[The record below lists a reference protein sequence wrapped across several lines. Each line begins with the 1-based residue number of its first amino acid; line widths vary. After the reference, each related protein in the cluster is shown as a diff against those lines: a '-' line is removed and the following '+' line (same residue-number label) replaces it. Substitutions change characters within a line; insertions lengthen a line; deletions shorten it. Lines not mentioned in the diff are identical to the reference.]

1 MPAYTNYQDQELVA
15 LLQQNDAGAFTELY
29 NRHWKSLY
37 YTALSI
43 LQNQEA
49 SRDIVQE
56 VFTSLWQRR
65 GAVTIEFPKTYL
77 QQATRFQVFKA
88 IHADKASKA
97 FYERLAGVS
106 ADMVIENPLVY
117 KELEHLVRDLL
128 DSLPE
133 DARMAFLLNRDE
145 KLTYAQ
151 IAIKMD
157 ISVKTVEKK
166 MSQTL
171 KLLRKGLSEAF
182 LFVFMTF

>member
-15 LLQQNDAGAFTELY
+15 LLQHDDANAFTELY

-49 SRDIVQE
+49 SRDIVQD

-65 GAVTIEFPKTYL
+65 GETEIEFPRTYL

-88 IHADKASKA
+88 IHAGKATKA

-106 ADMVIENPLVY
+106 ADMIIENPLLY

-128 DSLPE
+128 DALPE
-133 DARMAFLLNRDE
+133 DARTAFLLNRDE
-145 KLTYAQ
+145 RLTYAQ
-151 IAIKMD
+151 IAEKMN

-171 KLLRKGLSEAF
+171 RHLRKGLSEAF
-182 LFVFMTF
+182 LLLFMTF

>member
-1 MPAYTNYQDQELVA
+1 MPAYTIYQDKELVA
-15 LLQQNDAGAFTELY
+15 LIHQDDAGAFTELY

-37 YTALSI
+37 YTAMSI
-43 LQNQEA
+43 LQNPEA
-49 SRDIVQE
+49 SRDIVQD

-65 GAVTIEFPKTYL
+65 TEVQIEFPKTYL

-88 IHADKASKA
+88 IHAEKVSKE
-97 FYERLAGVS
+97 FYQRLATVS
-106 ADMVIENPLVY
+106 ADMIIENPLLY
-117 KELEHLVRDLL
+117 KELEHLIRDLL

-133 DARMAFLLNRDE
+133 DARTAFLLNRDE

-151 IAIKMD
+151 IAEKMD

-171 KLLRKGLSEAF
+171 RHLRLGLREAF
-182 LFVFMTF
+182 VMMFMTF

>member
-1 MPAYTNYQDQELVA
+1 MPAYSIYQDKELVA
-15 LLQQNDAGAFTELY
+15 LLQQDDAGAFTELY

-37 YTALSI
+37 YTAMSI

-49 SRDIVQE
+49 ARDIVQD
-56 VFTSLWQRR
+56 VFTSVWQRR
-65 GAVTIEFPKTYL
+65 GDVEIEFPKTYL

-88 IHADKASKA
+88 IHADKASKE
-97 FYERLAGVS
+97 FYQRLAGVS
-106 ADMVIENPLVY
+106 ADMIIENPLLY

-128 DSLPE
+128 DALPE

-151 IAIKMD
+151 IAVKME

-171 KLLRKGLSEAF
+171 RHLRKGLSEAMMM
-182 LFVFMTF
+182 LFMTL

>member
-1 MPAYTNYQDQELVA
+1 MPAYTIYQDKELIA
-15 LLQQNDAGAFTELY
+15 LIHQDNAGAFTELY

-37 YTALSI
+37 YTAMSI
-43 LQNQEA
+43 LQNPEA

-65 GAVTIEFPKTYL
+65 EQVTIEFPKTYL

-88 IHADKASKA
+88 IHADKASKE
-97 FYERLAGVS
+97 FYQRLASIS
-106 ADMVIENPLVY
+106 ADMIIDSPLVY

-128 DSLPE
+128 DALPE
-133 DARMAFLLNRDE
+133 DARTAFLLNRDE

-151 IAIKMD
+151 IAHKMD

-166 MSQTL
+166 ISQTL
-171 KLLRKGLSEAF
+171 RHLRKGLRETF
-182 LFVFMTF
+182 IMLFMMF